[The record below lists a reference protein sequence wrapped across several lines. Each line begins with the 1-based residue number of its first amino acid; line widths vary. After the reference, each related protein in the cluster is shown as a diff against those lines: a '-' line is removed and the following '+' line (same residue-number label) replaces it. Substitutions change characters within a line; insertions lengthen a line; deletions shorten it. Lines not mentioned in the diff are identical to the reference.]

1 MLSQDDHHQIQ
12 ADLDLLAKWSEE
24 WQLGFNEG
32 KCKVLHLGNNNP
44 KLDYKINGVSLA
56 TDTSEK
62 DLGVIIDGEL
72 KFHSH
77 IARAVNK
84 ASRMLGL
91 VKTTFTCLD
100 EITVP
105 RLFSAMVRPHLEYG
119 NVIWSPRYQTDS
131 KEVEKIQR
139 RATKLV
145 PSLQSLPYEERLS
158 RLKLPSL
165 MHRRR
170 RGDMIQVFKIMSGM
184 DRIKPGVFFHQPIH
198 TGTRGHSQK
207 IHKKRFRLDV
217 RGSFFSQRIV
227 GDWNSL
233 PENVIMSD
241 TLNCFKSRLDRLW
254 RHKQTKIL

>member
-1 MLSQDDHHQIQ
+1 MIGSTVKIFADDTKIFHRMLSQDDHHQIQ

-44 KLDYKINGVSLA
+44 KLDYKMNGVSLA

-62 DLGVIIDGEL
+62 DLGVTIDGKL

-77 IARAVNK
+77 IVRAVNK

-119 NVIWSPRYQTDS
+119 NVIWSPRYKTDS

-145 PSLQSLPYEERLS
+145 PSLQSLPYEEPPLQAQAA
-158 RLKLPSL
+158 
-165 MHRRR
+165 
-170 RGDMIQVFKIMSGM
+170 I
-184 DRIKPGVFFHQPIH
+184 
-198 TGTRGHSQK
+198 TGA
-207 IHKKRFRLDV
+207 
-217 RGSFFSQRIV
+217 
-227 GDWNSL
+227 
-233 PENVIMSD
+233 
-241 TLNCFKSRLDRLW
+241 
-254 RHKQTKIL
+254 